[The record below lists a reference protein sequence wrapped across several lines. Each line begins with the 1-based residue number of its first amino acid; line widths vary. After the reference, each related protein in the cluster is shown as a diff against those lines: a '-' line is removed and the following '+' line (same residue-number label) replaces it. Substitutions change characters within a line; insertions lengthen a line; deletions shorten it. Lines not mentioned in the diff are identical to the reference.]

1 MTEKLSEASI
11 QRYQREGYIVPDT
24 RLPASTMAGLQ
35 AAVGETID
43 ANPKIRP
50 EHLVSAHIDR
60 KNDEGVRGLEHGA
73 HDLRAREVGPGH
85 AERGEQ
91 PCDVRADGAVP
102 R

>member
-50 EHLVSAHIDR
+50 
-60 KNDEGVRGLEHGA
+60 
-73 HDLRAREVGPGH
+73 
-85 AERGEQ
+85 
-91 PCDVRADGAVP
+91 
-102 R
+102 